1 MARPRRSPP
10 AASGLTL
17 VELLL
22 MAALL
27 AVLLSGIG
35 ALVRRNALEQAR
47 SHQGQ
52 AVSRVRQQLLQEIA
66 LAQGLSSSSA
76 DLPPGCSLANP
87 LVLFGRGWRIAY
99 GLRRQGPNRDW
110 QGPAQLLRC
119 GPPYTTAGLNLAAAP
134 IQSVLIDRLAAGEGF
149 RASAAAG
156 PAAAGPA
163 SATPGAVVNLSLQVH
178 AEAGHLPPSRFQ
190 GRLAGTA
197 AAAGAAS
204 PAERFGGCS
213 GLCEETDSTNHWRP
227 TGGTIAGDTTKIDIL
242 YFPLDRQSYG
252 LSSPCDGSVCTI
264 TGNPTVIVYNG
275 DQLVFS
281 DQQLPLN

>member
-1 MARPRRSPP
+1 M
-10 AASGLTL
+10 

-27 AVLLSGIG
+27 AALLSGIG

-52 AVSRVRQQLLQEIA
+52 GLSRVRQQLQQEIA
-66 LAQGLSSSSA
+66 LAQRLSGSSA
-76 DLPPGCSLANP
+76 DLPRGCSVSNP
-87 LVLFGRGWRIAY
+87 LVLFGPGWRIAY
-99 GLRRQGPNRDW
+99 GLRLQGPNRDW

-119 GPPYTTAGLNLAAAP
+119 GPPYSTAGLNRAAAP

-149 RASAAAG
+149 RASAAD
-156 PAAAGPA
+156 AAGP
-163 SATPGAVVNLSLQVH
+163 GGVVAISLQVH

>member
-1 MARPRRSPP
+1 MARPRRSRP

-52 AVSRVRQQLLQEIA
+52 ALSRVRQQLLQEIA

-87 LVLFGRGWRIAY
+87 LVLFGPNWRIAY

-119 GPPYTTAGLNLAAAP
+119 GPPYSTAGLNPAAAP
-134 IQSVLIDRLAAGEGF
+134 IQSVLIDRLAAGKGF

-156 PAAAGPA
+156 PG
-163 SATPGAVVNLSLQVH
+163 GVVTLSLQVH

-197 AAAGAAS
+197 PLDATAAGAAS

-242 YFPLDRQSYG
+242 YFPLDRQSYE

-281 DQQLPLN
+281 DQLLPLN